1 MTRRAA
7 VLVAVFLVLVPA
19 GSAARG
25 PAAVVRAWSAAVNRG
40 DNQAAA
46 NLFAKNAVVAQGSF
60 ILPLKTHRLAVLWNK
75 GLPCAGHILSITVQK
90 NVADATFRL
99 SDRSPVQRCD
109 APGAKVRAAFT
120 VNNGKIAAFVQL
132 PVVQKKNPPPKKKK
146 GVLAA

>member
-7 VLVAVFLVLVPA
+7 VLVAVFLVVVPPA
-19 GSAARG
+19 SATRG

-46 NLFAKNAVVAQGSF
+46 NLFAKNAVVAQGSY
-60 ILPLKTHRLAVLWNK
+60 ILPLKTHRLAVLWNT
-75 GLPCAGHILSITVQK
+75 GLPCAGHILSITVRK

-109 APGAKVRAAFT
+109 APGTKVRAAFT
-120 VNNGKIAAFVQL
+120 VQNGKIAAFVQL
-132 PVVQKKNPPPKKKK
+132 PVVAKKPPPKKKK